1 MSNIAH
7 IFKRYRNN
15 MTGQLTELAARGGLG
30 VTKRLRKPFA
40 VLHFCC
46 DPVVL
51 ANHGMILSNLGYRV
65 VKSHNGFE
73 TIQLSASGEIDAVVL
88 ELDRN
93 HSDVLL
99 IAREIKRVRASMPT
113 VVVARATPRRI
124 LYVHPR
130 VARDAGLHPGNVAP
144 KMFRN
149 LRSRRYTYL
158 TSKPPRT
165 QEIEPMSRRI

>member
-1 MSNIAH
+1 
-7 IFKRYRNN
+7 
-15 MTGQLTELAARGGLG
+15 

-46 DPVVL
+46 DPTVL

-73 TIQLSASGEIDAVVL
+73 TIQLSASGEIDATVL

-99 IAREIKRVRASMPT
+99 IAQEIERVRASIPII
-113 VVVARATPRRI
+113 VVVHAIQTLDGLRDLVDAVVPEEIGCEMLMNSLEQALLMGDQQTDLPLPSTSPSIDSAILAR
-124 LYVHPR
+124 
-130 VARDAGLHPGNVAP
+130 
-144 KMFRN
+144 
-149 LRSRRYTYL
+149 
-158 TSKPPRT
+158 
-165 QEIEPMSRRI
+165 